1 MWNGDFVADSLNIE
15 VPANQPELK
24 TLLGMALR
32 KNKKRA
38 HLLVSTVLGKH
49 IPVAPVTAI
58 SSANILAD
66 EIASKSELTQ
76 KFTIFGY
83 AETATCLGA
92 NVAHRLAE
100 THDVIYLHSTRYPI
114 AGSAEYGSFEESH
127 SHATSHHITPQDVSM
142 LDDPERS
149 IVLVDDELTT
159 GNTVMNTIRL
169 FESRAHHNEYFIATL
184 TDMRTADSLDKF
196 VEFEKEM
203 NITVQVVS
211 LLATH
216 LVVPEDSVEKAEPI
230 IEHLKGIEES
240 HGKLNGVFEVS
251 THAYDVPSLT
261 LGVGSEDFKTI
272 TATASTVASEI
283 ALEEQE
289 QVLVLG
295 LEEDMF
301 FPMLVAKELNKQGAI
316 VDFSSTTRSPVIT
329 YDDGSYAINS
339 RVRYVVEDDTEPR
352 YAYNIHQKDYSKV
365 LIITNRAEAKRSKY
379 LIAQLTSEFEEVQMA
394 ILTGEEPDLDGPLTG
409 ELGFS
414 SYSGSD
420 VQWLLKDISEADLEA
435 PLEEREEAVQSGSSH
450 YSESL
455 PVEYLPTD
463 EYQKLFVE
471 SLQMNKGKI
480 AEAVGMVAEKVYEL
494 REGQPVLVSLAR
506 GGTPVGALIKRYL
519 RAAHKVEVPHY
530 AVSIMRGRG
539 IDFNALR
546 YLAKNYSPERII
558 FVDGWTGKGA
568 ISNELQKSVSEFFGL
583 TGINFSNEL
592 AVLADPGS
600 CTKIYGTREDYLIPS
615 ACLNSTV
622 SGLISRTVLNSD
634 FIGDNDYHGAKFY
647 EDFAEYDMSNLFLD
661 EISAEFSSDLIAF
674 CSAMNASRRPEM
686 PTWSGWKVVDALK
699 DEFDV
704 SSLNLIKPGVG
715 ETTRVLLRRI
725 PWAVLIN
732 PSKVENLRH
741 ILMLA
746 EERNVKIIERDDLP
760 YSCVGII
767 KSTNES

>member
-1 MWNGDFVADSLNIE
+1 MWNGDFVAGSLNIE
-15 VPANQPELK
+15 VPADQPELK

-58 SSANILAD
+58 SSANIMAD
-66 EIASKSELTQ
+66 EIASRVGTSQ

-92 NVAHRLAE
+92 NVAHRLSE
-100 THDVIYLHSTRYPI
+100 THDVFYIHSTRYPV
-114 AGSAEYGSFEESH
+114 AGATEYGSFEESH
-127 SHATSHHITPQDVSM
+127 SHATSHHITPHDVSM

-169 FESRAHHNEYFIATL
+169 FESRAHHEEYFIATL
-184 TDMRTADSLDKF
+184 TDMRTAESLENF

-211 LLATH
+211 LLSTH
-216 LVVPEDSVEKAEPI
+216 LVIPDGSVEKAEPI
-230 IEHLKGIEES
+230 IEHLKSIEES
-240 HGKLNGVFEVS
+240 SGNVDGTVSVS
-251 THAYDVPSLT
+251 THSYDVPSLT
-261 LGVGSEDFKTI
+261 LGVGSTGFKALTV
-272 TATASTVASEI
+272 TASAVASEI
-283 ALEEQE
+283 ALEGQE
-289 QVLVLG
+289 RVLVLG

-301 FPMLVAKELNKQGAI
+301 FPMLVASELNKQGAV

-339 RVRYVVEDDTEPR
+339 RVRYRVEDDIEPR
-352 YAYNIHQKDYSKV
+352 YAYNIHKEDYAKV
-365 LIITNRAEAKRSKY
+365 LLITNRAEANRSKY
-379 LIAQLTSEFEEVQMA
+379 LINKLSSEFEEVHVA
-394 ILTGEEPDLDGPLTG
+394 VLTGEEADLDEPLTR
-409 ELGFS
+409 ETGFS

-420 VQWLLKDISEADLEA
+420 VQWLLKNISDADLEA
-435 PLEEREEAVQSGSSH
+435 PLEEREEAVQSGASH

-463 EYQKLFVE
+463 EYQQLFVE
-471 SLQMNKGKI
+471 SLQMNKNKI
-480 AEAVGMVAEKVYEL
+480 AEAVGMVAEKVYEI

-539 IDFNALR
+539 IDFNALK
-546 YLAKNYSPERII
+546 YLAKNYKPEQII

-583 TGINFSNEL
+583 TGITFSSEL

-622 SGLISRTVLNSD
+622 SGLISRTVLNAD

-647 EDFAEYDMSNLFLD
+647 EEFSEQDMSNLFLD
-661 EISAEFSSDLIAF
+661 EITAEFTNDLIAF

-686 PTWSGWKVVDALK
+686 PTWSGWKVVDELK
-699 DEFDV
+699 NEFNV

-715 ETTRVLLRRI
+715 ETTRVLLRRV

-732 PSKVENLRH
+732 PSKVEHLSH

-746 EERNVKIIERDDLP
+746 EERNVQIIEREDLP

-767 KSTNES
+767 KSAN

>member
-15 VPANQPELK
+15 VPGDQPELK

-49 IPVAPVTAI
+49 IPVTPVKAI
-58 SSANILAD
+58 SSANIMAD
-66 EIASKSELTQ
+66 EIAAKATDAQ
-76 KFTIFGY
+76 KFTVFGY

-92 NVAHRLAE
+92 NVAHRLSE
-100 THDVIYLHSTRYPI
+100 THDVIYLHSTRYPVE
-114 AGSAEYGSFEESH
+114 GSVEYGSFEESH
-127 SHATSHHITPQDVSM
+127 SHATSHHITPSDAQM
-142 LDDPERS
+142 LDSPERN

-169 FESRAHHNEYFIATL
+169 FESRSHHDEYFIATL
-184 TDMRTADSLDKF
+184 TDMRTAESLERF
-196 VEFEKEM
+196 TEFEEEM

-216 LVVPEDSVEKAEPI
+216 LFIPEGSVEKAEPI
-230 IEHLKGIEES
+230 IEHLKSVRES
-240 HGKLNGVFEVS
+240 GKNVNGVVS
-251 THAYDVPSLT
+251 GSMHSYNVPSLT
-261 LGVGSEDFKTI
+261 LGVTSEGFAELKR
-272 TATASTVASEI
+272 TARGVASEI
-283 ALEEQE
+283 LLEEQE
-289 QVLVLG
+289 RVLLLG

-301 FPMLVAKELNKQGAI
+301 FPMLVANELNRHGVI

-329 YDDGSYAINS
+329 YDDPSYAINS
-339 RVRYVVEDDTEPR
+339 RVRYHVEDDTEPR
-352 YAYNIHQKDYSKV
+352 YAYNIHKADYAKV
-365 LIITNRAEAKRSKY
+365 MIITNESELIRSKH
-379 LIAQLTSEFEEVQMA
+379 LIEKLSGEFKEVHVALMVE
-394 ILTGEEPDLDGPLTG
+394 EEPVFDEPLTG

-420 VQWLLKDISEADLEA
+420 VQWLLKDISGADLEA
-435 PLEEREEAVQSGSSH
+435 PLEEREEAVQAGTSH

-463 EYQKLFVE
+463 EYQQLFIE
-471 SLQMNKGKI
+471 SLQNSKEKI
-480 AEAVGMVAEKVYEL
+480 AEAVGIVAEKIYEI
-494 REGQPVLVSLAR
+494 RDGEPVLVSLAR

-519 RAAHKVEVPHY
+519 EKAYGVDIPHY

-539 IDFNALR
+539 IDFNALK
-546 YLAKNYSPERII
+546 YLAKKYQSERII

-568 ISNELQKSVSEFFGL
+568 ISNELQKSVSEFLGL
-583 TGINFSNEL
+583 TGISFSSEL

-600 CTKIYGTREDYLIPS
+600 CTKIYGTRDDYLIPS

-622 SGLISRTVLNSD
+622 SGLVSRTVLNDD
-634 FIGDNDYHGAKFY
+634 FIGDHDYHGAKFY
-647 EDFAEYDMSNLFLD
+647 KEFTEHDMSNLFLD
-661 EISAEFSSDLIAF
+661 EISEEFTNDMIVF
-674 CSAMNASRRPEM
+674 CSAMNATRQVEM

-699 DEFDV
+699 SEF
-704 SSLNLIKPGVG
+704 SIPSLNLIKPGVG
-715 ETTRVLLRRI
+715 ETTRVLLRRV

-732 PSKVENLRH
+732 PAKIENLQH

-746 EERNVKIIERDDLP
+746 KERNVLIIGRDDLP

-767 KSTNES
+767 KTAK

>member
-1 MWNGDFVADSLNIE
+1 MWNGDFVAGSLNIE
-15 VPANQPELK
+15 VPTNQPELK

-49 IPVAPVTAI
+49 IPVTPAKAI
-58 SSANILAD
+58 DSANIMAD
-66 EIASKSELTQ
+66 EIAVKSAADQ
-76 KFTIFGY
+76 KFTVFGY

-92 NVAHRLAE
+92 NVAHRLSE
-100 THDVIYLHSTRYPI
+100 THDVIYLHSTRYPVEGAI
-114 AGSAEYGSFEESH
+114 EYGSFEESH
-127 SHATSHHITPQDVSM
+127 SHATSHHITPSDALM
-142 LDDPERS
+142 LDDPERN

-159 GNTVMNTIRL
+159 GSTVMNTIRL
-169 FESRAHHNEYFIATL
+169 FESHAHHDEYFIATL
-184 TDMRTADSLDKF
+184 TDMRTEEALGRF

-203 NITVQVVS
+203 GITVQVVS

-216 LVVPEDSVEKAEPI
+216 LVIPEGSVEKAEPI
-230 IEHLKGIEES
+230 IEQLKNIEETS
-240 HGKLNGVFEVS
+240 GGLNGIIS
-251 THAYDVPSLT
+251 GSRHSYDVPSLT
-261 LGVGSEDFKTI
+261 LGLSSVGFEI
-272 TATASTVASEI
+272 LEGTASAVASEI
-283 ALEEQE
+283 PLESHER
-289 QVLVLG
+289 VLVLG

-301 FPMLVAKELNKQGAI
+301 FPMLVARELNRQGFT

-329 YDDGSYAINS
+329 YDDASYAINS
-339 RVRYVVEDDTEPR
+339 RVRYLVDDDTEPR
-352 YAYNIHQKDYSKV
+352 YAYNIHKEDYSKV
-365 LIITNRAEAKRSKY
+365 LLITNEAEATRSKR
-379 LIAQLTSEFEEVQMA
+379 LIDQLATEFEGIHLA
-394 ILTGEEPDLDGPLTG
+394 LITGEESELAEPLHG

-414 SYSGSD
+414 SYSGED
-420 VQWLLKDISEADLEA
+420 VLWLLKDISGAELEA
-435 PLEEREEAVQSGSSH
+435 PLEEREEAVQAGQSH

-455 PVEYLPTD
+455 PVEYLPTS

-471 SLQMNKGKI
+471 SLHLNKGKI
-480 AEAVGMVAEKVYEL
+480 AEAVGVVAEKIFEI

-519 RAAHKVEVPHY
+519 KEAYGVDAPHY

-539 IDFNALR
+539 IDFNALK
-546 YLAKNYSPERII
+546 YLASNYNPEQII

-568 ISNELQKSVSEFFGL
+568 ISNELKKSVSEFFGL
-583 TGINFSNEL
+583 TGMSFSSEL

-622 SGLISRTVLNSD
+622 SGLVSRTVLND
-634 FIGDNDYHGAKFY
+634 EYIGDNDYHGAKFY
-647 EDFAEYDMSNLFLD
+647 QDFAEHDMSNVFLD
-661 EISAEFSSDLIAF
+661 EISEEFTSDLIAF
-674 CSAMNASRRPEM
+674 CSAMNASRRTEA

-699 DEFDV
+699 EEFQIP
-704 SSLNLIKPGVG
+704 SLNLIKPGVG
-715 ETTRVLLRRI
+715 ETTRVLLRRV

-732 PSKVENLRH
+732 PGKVEHLQH

-746 EERNVKIIERDDLP
+746 KERNVQIIERPDLP

-767 KSTNES
+767 KTAK